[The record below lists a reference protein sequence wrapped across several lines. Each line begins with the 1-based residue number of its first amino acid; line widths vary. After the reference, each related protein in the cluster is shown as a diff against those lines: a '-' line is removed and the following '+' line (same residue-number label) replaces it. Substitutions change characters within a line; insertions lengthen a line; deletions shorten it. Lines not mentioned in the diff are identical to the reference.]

1 MDEPWAVVVATLRRI
16 GAVPM
21 ALRAAVLL
29 SAVVAI
35 VATTTPAWDVPNGY
49 MYIAGIAAAIAVIV
63 PYSGGWF
70 FVGAAL
76 VVGWALGSPSATIG
90 PAVVVTALALLA
102 GHVAC
107 ALAAAMPATAAADV
121 RLLVRWW
128 RPTIVLTGATV
139 ATAVLVALLEAWTPP
154 GSVVVVIAALA
165 VVAAAVWWWSSGT
178 DDAAP

>member
-76 VVGWALGSPSATIG
+76 
-90 PAVVVTALALLA
+90 AVLA

-165 VVAAAVWWWSSGT
+165 VLAAAVWWWSSGT